1 MLVGC
6 AGMAEARRVG
16 INADGTVSVCR
27 ARPENVG
34 RGRCKHIEHVESS
47 LSDAEI
53 SKINEDALEKQHEI
67 LKGVKRGLEGSDPSS

>member
-1 MLVGC
+1 
-6 AGMAEARRVG
+6 MAEARRVG

-34 RGRCKHIEHVESS
+34 KGRCKHIEHVESS

-53 SKINEDALEKQHEI
+53 SKINEDAWRSSTRF
-67 LKGVKRGLEGSDPSS
+67 LKV